1 MTSPVRPR
9 EFNNFLQFIYEHL
22 ISTIILVSI
31 LLYLLWNL
39 TRFIFSVV
47 LTESQRSVAIT
58 LQEFFNS
65 VLITLII
72 VFFVFNIQRREFSYF
87 EHLSL
92 VSNGIIKTTSNP
104 YKIIYAN
111 QQLLDLLNYSEETII
126 NKELISLCVSG
137 DQMKLFNFI
146 KQPSIESIKNIE
158 LELATSDD
166 RTTPVLLSISRVYS
180 MFTKKEK
187 GLFIVINDIR
197 NLRESQK
204 QIEHLMVVEKESI
217 LNSFVQKVGHEINN
231 PLSFMMYDSER
242 LIDYVQEMIGM
253 LRIYDEVEKKLKLE
267 SEKPEIIENM
277 VRIEKIKQDM
287 NYDSAIS
294 DLEDILTAT
303 REGISRIAKVVKE
316 VRTFPLQGSEKH
328 RQSINSV
335 LKLTID
341 LVKGY
346 YLRDKPNI
354 VIKSNLD
361 ISIPEIPLKAGE
373 IAQIILNMLLNSIQA
388 IEEIKD
394 CGKITVETKL
404 LKNTQHDLDENQ
416 IIELTIEDDG
426 IGIRKEDFSKIFDPY
441 FTTKKEGTGLG
452 LSNVKKVIEEHN
464 GTINIQSERKKG
476 TKIAI
481 TLPAY

>member
-1 MTSPVRPR
+1 MV
-9 EFNNFLQFIYEHL
+9 
-22 ISTIILVSI
+22 STIVLVSI

-39 TRFIFSVV
+39 TRFIFSLV
-47 LTESQRSVAIT
+47 LTESQKSIAFT

-92 VSNGIIKTTSNP
+92 ISNGIIKTTSYP
-104 YKIIYAN
+104 YKIVYAN

-126 NKELISLCVSG
+126 NKLLMSLCVSG
-137 DQMKLFNFI
+137 DQMKLENFI
-146 KQPSIESIKNIE
+146 KHPDIESVKNIE
-158 LELATSDD
+158 LELKTSEG

-187 GLFIVINDIR
+187 GLFIVINDIK
-197 NLRESQK
+197 NLREAQK
-204 QIEHLMVVEKESI
+204 QVEHLMVVEKESI
-217 LNSFVQKVGHEINN
+217 LNSFVQKLGHEINN
-231 PLSFMMYDSER
+231 PLSFMMADSER
-242 LIDYVQEMIGM
+242 LIEYVQEMIGM
-253 LRIYDEVEKKLKLE
+253 LKIYDEVEKKLKLE
-267 SEKPEIIENM
+267 SEKPEIVENM
-277 VRIEKIKQDM
+277 VRIEKIKKEM
-287 NYDSAIS
+287 NYESAIS

-303 REGISRIAKVVKE
+303 KEGITRIAKVVKE
-316 VRTFPLQGSEKH
+316 VRTYPFQDSEKH
-328 RQSINSV
+328 RQSLNSV

-346 YLRDKPNI
+346 YLKEKPKI
-354 VIKSNLD
+354 VINSKLD

-373 IAQIILNMLLNSIQA
+373 IAQVVLNMLLNSVQA
-388 IEEIKD
+388 IEEIKE

-404 LKNTQHDLDENQ
+404 LKNTQLDVDENQ

-426 IGIRKEDFSKIFDPY
+426 KGIREEDFSKIFDPY

-464 GTINIQSERKKG
+464 GTINVQSELMKG
-476 TKIAI
+476 TKIEI